1 MAEGTALAAG
11 VAGVVAVAVERMGEA
26 DAVFEGRGFIVAW
39 GGVLALAFADWPPLL
54 LAIKAMLNARADGD
68 VGGSELLTQ
77 LAEENHGS
85 RWPKITIAAL
95 LPGQQLTLEDLRVL
109 RTLCKQ
115 SAEEMARDGLVWNVG
130 ELQVAAF
137 TSRSLEQ
144 RTDVPIPLR
153 RPQGASLIF
162 VHNHS
167 ASIAAPRVD
176 GFVGRGP
183 IASSRDLVEDV
194 LQEWERG
201 DLESYLARVNTGA
214 NVLHYME
221 TCPLEHTLV
230 ALLTS
235 QGGNG
240 GGDTILRAVQRFA
253 KAVREHVPG
262 KFHFFSDSC
271 PSALHLTL
279 RTLRLRKHSG

>member
-1 MAEGTALAAG
+1 MAAG
-11 VAGVVAVAVERMGEA
+11 VAGLVAGEVKRMGE
-26 DAVFEGRGFIVAW
+26 DEAVFEARGFIVAW

-54 LAIKAMLNARADGD
+54 LAIKAMLNAPALDGD
-68 VGGSELLTQ
+68 ARGSELLAQ

-95 LPGQQLTLEDLRVL
+95 LPDQQLTFEELRVL
-109 RTLCKQ
+109 RTLCQ
-115 SAEEMARDGLVWNVG
+115 QHAEEIAREGLMWNVG

-144 RTDVPIPLR
+144 RTDVPIPLKS
-153 RPQGASLIF
+153 PQVVSCERAAS
-162 VHNHS
+162 
-167 ASIAAPRVD
+167 AAPRGD
-176 GFVGRGP
+176 GSVGRGTM
-183 IASSRDLVEDV
+183 ASSRDLVEDV
-194 LQEWERG
+194 MQEWERG

-214 NVLHYME
+214 NVLHYTE
-221 TCPLEHTLV
+221 SCPLEHTLV

-235 QGGNG
+235 QGGN

-271 PSALHLTL
+271 PSSLHLTL
-279 RTLRLRKHSG
+279 RTLRLRQHSG

>member
-1 MAEGTALAAG
+1 MAEGAALAAG
-11 VAGVVAVAVERMGEA
+11 VAGVVAVALQRLGEA
-26 DAVFEGRGFIVAW
+26 EAVFEARGFIVAW

-54 LAIKAMLNARADGD
+54 LAIKAMLNAPADGD
-68 VGGSELLTQ
+68 VWGREMIE

-109 RTLCKQ
+109 RTLCQQ
-115 SAEEMARDGLVWNVG
+115 SAEEMAREGLVWNVG
-130 ELQVAAF
+130 ELRVAAF

-144 RTDVPIPLR
+144 RTDVLIPLKS
-153 RPQGASLIF
+153 PQGASCERA
-162 VHNHS
+162 
-167 ASIAAPRVD
+167 ASAAPW
-176 GFVGRGP
+176 GEGSVGRGT

-194 LQEWERG
+194 MQEWEQG

-221 TCPLEHTLV
+221 ACPLEHTLV
-230 ALLTS
+230 VLLTS

-262 KFHFFSDSC
+262 KVHFFSDSC
-271 PSALHLTL
+271 PSSLHLTL